1 MGGGGE
7 NGKEGLFK
15 QRSWLEDAKTGS
27 RKELLVTGQLEQSG
41 GQK

>member
-1 MGGGGE
+1 VGE
-7 NGKEGLFK
+7 KKRKEGLFK
-15 QRSWLEDAKTGS
+15 QRNWLEDAKTGS